1 MLIHSECSLSG
12 FAAVGSVGLYQQQ
25 GRGAVLW
32 AQAPTHTG
40 RQQDSTRG
48 TAVPEGGCR
57 KAFSQLFIQHG
68 LTQQRIN
75 MVKKNL
81 EVLLPAT
88 SRVISIHRMW

>member
-1 MLIHSECSLSG
+1 MVLPALE
-12 FAAVGSVGLYQQQ
+12 SVGLHPQQ

-32 AQAPTHTG
+32 PQALMCMG
-40 RQQDSTRG
+40 RQQDRARG
-48 TAVPEGGCR
+48 PAVLERRCR

-81 EVLLPAT
+81 EVLLPAP

>member
-1 MLIHSECSLSG
+1 MLIHCESSLSG
-12 FAAVGSVGLYQQQ
+12 FASCGECGSVTQQ

-32 AQAPTHTG
+32 AQKPMGMG
-40 RQQDSTRG
+40 RDGS
-48 TAVPEGGCR
+48 AVLEGRCR
-57 KAFSQLFIQHG
+57 KVSSQLFIQHG

-81 EVLLPAT
+81 EVPLPAT

>member
-1 MLIHSECSLSG
+1 MLIHCESSLRG
-12 FAAVGSVGLYQQQ
+12 FASCGECGSVLAGQRSSTV
-25 GRGAVLW
+25 GTG
-32 AQAPTHTG
+32 THTHG
-40 RQQDSTRG
+40 KGAGWARG
-48 TAVPEGGCR
+48 TAVLEGRCR

>member
-1 MLIHSECSLSG
+1 MVLP
-12 FAAVGSVGLYQQQ
+12 AVGSVGLYPQQ

-32 AQAPTHTG
+32 AQAPMWMG
-40 RQQDSTRG
+40 SEQDSVSG
-48 TAVPEGGCR
+48 SALLEGRCR
-57 KAFSQLFIQHG
+57 KAFSQLFIQYG

-81 EVLLPAT
+81 EVPLPAT